1 MDARNIGLRNIEV
14 ADTKICSIDGD
25 NGKLIYRGYD
35 ILDLVNH
42 STFEETSYLLLFGE
56 LPNNDE
62 LLHFSKELRNAR
74 TIPDGLLR
82 NLKNRLRTA
91 RPMDV
96 LQSSVCELSDYDLN
110 IDNDSKDANFQRAIS
125 LISKIPTII
134 AAWERT
140 RLGQDII
147 QPTNQDSHSANFLYM
162 LRGTRPTIDEAK
174 IFDICLI
181 LHAEHSFNASTF
193 AAREIASTRAHMY
206 SCIGGAIGALSGE
219 LHGGANVQVMKM
231 LLEIGDPKN
240 VKNWVGNHL
249 EKGARIMGMG
259 HAVYKTTDPR
269 SEVLSRLSKIM
280 SEKKNSEWFKITE
293 EVEKVTRQYMQDH
306 HRQAIYPN
314 VDLYSASLY
323 YDMGI
328 PMDLNTPI
336 FAISRIAGWS
346 AHIIEEKFAEAAPRP
361 ALYRP
366 KALYVG
372 RYCGPMG
379 CEYTPIQ
386 NRVVPGNLENHPT
399 NTQLERSDK
408 QPQASSLPRQ
418 N

>member
-14 ADTKICSIDGD
+14 ADTKICSIDGN

-42 STFEETSYLLLFGE
+42 STFEETSYLLLLGE
-56 LPNNDE
+56 LPRNGQLSDFSRRLREARALPPE
-62 LLHFSKELRNAR
+62 LLAR
-74 TIPDGLLR
+74 M
-82 NLKNRLRTA
+82 KNRRHTA

-96 LQSSVCELSDYDLN
+96 LQSSVCELADYDTDLDDDTKEAN
-110 IDNDSKDANFQRAIS
+110 INRAIN
-125 LISKIPTII
+125 LISKIPTIV

-140 RLGQDII
+140 RNNKETIS
-147 QPTNQDSHSANFLYM
+147 PTSEGDHASNFLYM
-162 LRGTRPTIDEAK
+162 LSGTKPTLKEAK

-231 LLEIGDPKN
+231 LLEIIDPPN
-240 VKNWVGNHL
+240 AERWVKNRLDTG
-249 EKGARIMGMG
+249 GRIMGMG

-269 SEVLSRLSKIM
+269 SEVLSRLSKIL
-280 SEKKNSEWFKITE
+280 SREKKTQWFEITE
-293 EVEKVTRQYMQDH
+293 RVERATQQYMMKE
-306 HRQAIYPN
+306 RKQAIYPN
-314 VDLYSASLY
+314 VDLYSAALY
-323 YDMGI
+323 HDMDI
-328 PMDLNTPI
+328 PIDLNTPI

-346 AHIIEEKFAEAAPRP
+346 SHIIEEKFAEAAPKP

-379 CEYTPIQ
+379 CEYTPLADRELVEKI
-386 NRVVPGNLENHPT
+386 
-399 NTQLERSDK
+399 
-408 QPQASSLPRQ
+408 PQ
-418 N
+418 

>member
-14 ADTKICSIDGD
+14 ADTKICSIDGN

-42 STFEETSYLLLFGE
+42 STFEETSYLLLLGE
-56 LPNNDE
+56 LPRNGQLSDFSRRLREARCLPQE
-62 LLHFSKELRNAR
+62 LLASMN
-74 TIPDGLLR
+74 
-82 NLKNRLRTA
+82 NRLRTA

-96 LQSSVCELSDYDLN
+96 LQSCVCELADYDPDLDDDTKEAN
-110 IDNDSKDANFQRAIS
+110 INRAIN
-125 LISKIPTII
+125 LISKIPTIV
-134 AAWERT
+134 AAWERIRNNEEIVT
-140 RLGQDII
+140 
-147 QPTNQDSHSANFLYM
+147 PASEENHASNFLYM
-162 LRGTRPTIDEAK
+162 LSGTKPHPKEAK

-231 LLEIGDPKN
+231 LLEINDPSN
-240 VKNWVGNHL
+240 VEWWVKNRLGT
-249 EKGARIMGMG
+249 GGRIMGMG

-269 SEVLSRLSKIM
+269 SEVLSRLSKIQ
-280 SEKKNSEWFKITE
+280 STRKKTPWYEITE
-293 EVEKVTRQYMQDH
+293 KVERITQQYMMDV
-306 HRQAIYPN
+306 RKQAIYPN
-314 VDLYSASLY
+314 VDLYSAALY
-323 YDMGI
+323 HDMNI
-328 PMDLNTPI
+328 PTDLNTPI

-346 AHIIEEKFAEAAPRP
+346 SHVIEEKFAEAAPKP

-379 CEYTPIQ
+379 CEYTPLADREI
-386 NRVVPGNLENHPT
+386 
-399 NTQLERSDK
+399 
-408 QPQASSLPRQ
+408 ASKIHNKTISSRTK
-418 N
+418 

>member
-14 ADTKICSIDGD
+14 ADTKICSIDGN

-56 LPNNDE
+56 LPHDGQLDE
-62 LLHFSKELRNAR
+62 FSKRLRDAR
-74 TIPDGLLR
+74 TISPRLVTS
-82 NLKNRLRTA
+82 LKNRLLTA

-96 LQSSVCELSDYDLN
+96 LQASISELADYDSNL
-110 IDNDSKDANFQRAIS
+110 DDEGKDANINRAIN
-125 LISKIPTII
+125 LISKIPTIV
-134 AAWERT
+134 AAWERIRNSKEIVSPAIEDT
-140 RLGQDII
+140 HA
-147 QPTNQDSHSANFLYM
+147 SNFLYM
-162 LRGTRPTIDEAK
+162 LRGTKPLAEVAK

-231 LLEIGDPKN
+231 LLEIGDIKN
-240 VKNWVGNHL
+240 VEKWVKNRLDTG
-249 EKGARIMGMG
+249 GRIMGMG

-269 SEVLSRLSKIM
+269 SEVLSRLSKIL
-280 SEKKNSEWFKITE
+280 SGRKKSHWFEITE
-293 EVEKVTRQYMQDH
+293 KVERITEQYMMDQ
-306 HRQAIYPN
+306 RKQAIYPN

-323 YDMGI
+323 HDMDI
-328 PMDLNTPI
+328 PTDLNTPI
-336 FAISRIAGWS
+336 FAISRIAGWAS
-346 AHIIEEKFAEAAPRP
+346 HIIEEKFAEAAPKP

-379 CEYTPIQ
+379 CEYTPLQDRGEAEKIH
-386 NRVVPGNLENHPT
+386 NSTR
-399 NTQLERSDK
+399 
-408 QPQASSLPRQ
+408 ASI
-418 N
+418 

>member
-14 ADTKICSIDGD
+14 ADTKICSIDGN

-42 STFEETSYLLLFGE
+42 STFEETSYLLLLGE
-56 LPNNDE
+56 LPRNGQLSDFSRRLREARALPSE
-62 LLHFSKELRNAR
+62 LLAR
-74 TIPDGLLR
+74 M
-82 NLKNRLRTA
+82 KNRRHTA

-96 LQSSVCELSDYDLN
+96 LQSSVCELADYDTDLDDDTKEAN
-110 IDNDSKDANFQRAIS
+110 INRAIN
-125 LISKIPTII
+125 LISKIPTIV

-140 RLGQDII
+140 RNNKETIS
-147 QPTNQDSHSANFLYM
+147 PTSEGDHASNFLYM
-162 LRGTRPTIDEAK
+162 LSGTKPTLKEAK

-219 LHGGANVQVMKM
+219 LHGGANVQVMRM
-231 LLEIGDPKN
+231 LLEINDPPN
-240 VKNWVGNHL
+240 AERWVKNRLDTG
-249 EKGARIMGMG
+249 GRIMGMG

-269 SEVLSRLSKIM
+269 SEVLSRLSKIL
-280 SEKKNSEWFKITE
+280 SREKKTQWFEITE
-293 EVEKVTRQYMQDH
+293 RVERATQQYLMKE
-306 HRQAIYPN
+306 RKQAIYPN
-314 VDLYSASLY
+314 VDLYSAALY
-323 YDMGI
+323 HDMDI
-328 PMDLNTPI
+328 PIDLNTPI

-346 AHIIEEKFAEAAPRP
+346 SHIIEEKFAEAAPKP

-379 CEYTPIQ
+379 CEYTPLADRELVEKI
-386 NRVVPGNLENHPT
+386 
-399 NTQLERSDK
+399 
-408 QPQASSLPRQ
+408 PQ
-418 N
+418 

>member
-14 ADTKICSIDGD
+14 ADTKICSIDGN

-42 STFEETSYLLLFGE
+42 STFEETSYLLLLGE
-56 LPNNDE
+56 LPRNGQLSDFSRRLREARCLPKE
-62 LLHFSKELRNAR
+62 LLASMN
-74 TIPDGLLR
+74 
-82 NLKNRLRTA
+82 NRLRTA

-96 LQSSVCELSDYDLN
+96 LQSSVCELADYDPDLDDDTKEAN
-110 IDNDSKDANFQRAIS
+110 INRAIN
-125 LISKIPTII
+125 LISKIPTIV
-134 AAWERT
+134 AAWERIRNNKEIVT
-140 RLGQDII
+140 
-147 QPTNQDSHSANFLYM
+147 PASEENHASNFLYM
-162 LRGTRPTIDEAK
+162 LSGTKPHPKEAK

-231 LLEIGDPKN
+231 LLEINDPSN
-240 VKNWVGNHL
+240 VERWVKNRLGT
-249 EKGARIMGMG
+249 GGRIMGMG

-269 SEVLSRLSKIM
+269 SEVLSRLSKIL
-280 SEKKNSEWFKITE
+280 STRKKTPWYEITE
-293 EVEKVTRQYMQDH
+293 KVERITQQYMMDV
-306 HRQAIYPN
+306 RKQAIYPN
-314 VDLYSASLY
+314 VDLYSAALY
-323 YDMGI
+323 HDMNI
-328 PMDLNTPI
+328 PTDLNTPI

-346 AHIIEEKFAEAAPRP
+346 SHVIEEKFAEAAPKP

-379 CEYTPIQ
+379 CEYTPLADREI
-386 NRVVPGNLENHPT
+386 
-399 NTQLERSDK
+399 
-408 QPQASSLPRQ
+408 ASKIHNKTISSRTK
-418 N
+418 

>member
-14 ADTKICSIDGD
+14 ADTKISSIDGS

-56 LPNNDE
+56 LPRNDE
-62 LLHFSKELRNAR
+62 LYEFSRRLKDSR
-74 TIPDGLLR
+74 TIPQRLMK
-82 NLKNRLRTA
+82 NLENRLLTA

-96 LQSSVCELSDYDLN
+96 LQSSVSELADYDPNL
-110 IDNDSKDANFQRAIS
+110 DDDTKDANLSRAIN
-125 LISKIPTII
+125 LISKMPTIV
-134 AAWERT
+134 AAWERI
-140 RLGQDII
+140 RNHKEIVPPSI
-147 QPTNQDSHSANFLYM
+147 KESHASNFLYM
-162 LRGTRPTIDEAK
+162 LRGTKPPAQEAK
-174 IFDICLI
+174 IFDICLV

-231 LLEIGDPKN
+231 LLEINDPKN
-240 VKNWVGNHL
+240 VEKWVKNRLDTG
-249 EKGARIMGMG
+249 GRIMGMG

-280 SEKKNSEWFKITE
+280 SDRKKTRWFEITE
-293 EVEKVTRQYMQDH
+293 KVERITEQYMMDK
-306 HRQAIYPN
+306 RKQAIYPN

-328 PMDLNTPI
+328 PVDLNTPV
-336 FAISRIAGWS
+336 FTISRIVGWS
-346 AHIIEEKFAEAAPRP
+346 AHIIEEKFAEAAPKP

-379 CEYTPIQ
+379 CEYIPMEARIAT
-386 NRVVPGNLENHPT
+386 
-399 NTQLERSDK
+399 DK
-408 QPQASSLPRQ
+408 PHDNITSST
-418 N
+418 